1 MKKGFFKLALVSAM
15 AFVCATADAQA
26 QAPQWAQ
33 EQATVQ
39 QIGPGMTVG
48 AKGWDGNNEI
58 LYQIVAVNPEFEL
71 VQEEFGETTK
81 SFDYEVKVIGVSP
94 AFASKTGDA
103 AAINILFED
112 QIESSTGTTTV
123 KITSI
128 EKIECL
134 KLTTMKKPTPDIAL
148 TNITKLTV
156 GYSKRANQPEYN
168 QCKAGITSIADGAL
182 TGLTGLTDIVTYNT
196 EPAEIKE
203 STFASSLYGTAK
215 LSVAV
220 SENGTVAGK
229 HATAVGWEK
238 FKRLYTVGDEYPF
251 GDFYCVTKRKRIDSN
266 DVSELQKYLSSPSTY
281 TETDKINLHSV
292 NIDGSQ
298 KRGKDRLD
306 SNDVRRLQ
314 EMINNN
320 QRAY

>member
-112 QIESSTGTTTV
+112 QIKTTTV

-134 KLTTMKKPTPDIAL
+134 DFMKMKPTTDAL

-196 EPAEIKE
+196 EPI
-203 STFASSLYGTAK
+203 T
-215 LSVAV
+215 V
-220 SENGTVAGK
+220 SETSFPEDAFANIKVTVPKDAKGIGTVGGK
-229 HATAVGWEK
+229 FVKNDVWRQFAKEK
-238 FKRLYTVGDEYPF
+238 NIYVNGALSFFCDFNCDNRFNTTDNKKLVDYYNSDDEYTGKANLLSRDIN
-251 GDFYCVTKRKRIDSN
+251 GDGRFN
-266 DVSELQKYLSSPSTY
+266 LS
-281 TETDKINLHSV
+281 DAKKL
-292 NIDGSQ
+292 
-298 KRGKDRLD
+298 LD
-306 SNDVRRLQ
+306 YYN
-314 EMINNN
+314 EE
-320 QRAY
+320 

>member
-39 QIGPGMTVG
+39 QIGPNMSVG

-112 QIESSTGTTTV
+112 QIKTTTV
-123 KITSI
+123 KIASI

-134 KLTTMKKPTPDIAL
+134 DLMKMKPTTDAL

-196 EPAEIKE
+196 EPI
-203 STFASSLYGTAK
+203 T
-215 LSVAV
+215 V
-220 SENGTVAGK
+220 SETSFPEDAFSSIKVTVPKDAKGFGTVAGK
-229 HATAVGWEK
+229 FVK
-238 FKRLYTVGDEYPF
+238 
-251 GDFYCVTKRKRIDSN
+251 N
-266 DVSELQKYLSSPSTY
+266 DVWRQFVKEKNFYVDGANSFFCDFSCDNKFNLRDKKALLDYYNEEY
-281 TETDKINLHSV
+281 TGSV
-292 NIDGSQ
+292 NLLSRDINGDG
-298 KRGKDRLD
+298 KFNM
-306 SNDVRRLQ
+306 NDVKKILDYYN
-314 EMINNN
+314 EE
-320 QRAY
+320 

>member
-39 QIGPGMTVG
+39 HIGPGMSVG

-58 LYQIVAVNPEFEL
+58 LYQIVALNPEFEL

-112 QIESSTGTTTV
+112 QIESSTGTTIV
-123 KITSI
+123 KVTSI

-134 KLTTMKKPTPDIAL
+134 DLVKMKPTTDAL

-156 GYSKRANQPEYN
+156 GYSKRLNQPEYN
-168 QCKAGITSIADGAL
+168 QCKVGISSIADGAL

-196 EPAEIKE
+196 EPI
-203 STFASSLYGTAK
+203 T
-215 LSVAV
+215 V
-220 SENGTVAGK
+220 SETSFPEDAFSSIKVTVPKDAKGLGTVAGK
-229 HATAVGWEK
+229 FIKNAVWRQFAKEK
-238 FKRLYTVGDEYPF
+238 NIYVKGALSFFCDFNCDNRFNTTDNKKLVDYYNSDDEYTGKANLLSRDIN
-251 GDFYCVTKRKRIDSN
+251 GDGRFN
-266 DVSELQKYLSSPSTY
+266 LS
-281 TETDKINLHSV
+281 DAKKL
-292 NIDGSQ
+292 
-298 KRGKDRLD
+298 LD
-306 SNDVRRLQ
+306 YYN
-314 EMINNN
+314 EE
-320 QRAY
+320 

>member
-112 QIESSTGTTTV
+112 QIKTTTV

-134 KLTTMKKPTPDIAL
+134 DLMKMKPTTDAL

-266 DVSELQKYLSSPSTY
+266 DVAELQNYIDDSISY
-281 TETDKINLHSV
+281 TEMDKINLHSI

-298 KRGKDRLD
+298 RKGKDRID
-306 SNDVRRLQ
+306 SNDVSALQ
-314 EMINNN
+314 EMIGNG
-320 QRAY
+320 QRDF

>member
-39 QIGPGMTVG
+39 QIGPNMSVG

-156 GYSKRANQPEYN
+156 GYSKRLNQPEYN

-196 EPAEIKE
+196 EAI
-203 STFASSLYGTAK
+203 T
-215 LSVAV
+215 V
-220 SENGTVAGK
+220 SETSFPADAFSSIKVTVPKDAKGFGTVAGK
-229 HATAVGWEK
+229 FIK
-238 FKRLYTVGDEYPF
+238 
-251 GDFYCVTKRKRIDSN
+251 N
-266 DVSELQKYLSSPSTY
+266 DVWRKFVKEKNFYVDGANSFFCDFSSDNKFNLRDKKALLDYYNEEY
-281 TETDKINLHSV
+281 TGSV
-292 NIDGSQ
+292 NLLSRDINGDG
-298 KRGKDRLD
+298 KFNM
-306 SNDVRRLQ
+306 NDVKKILDYYN
-314 EMINNN
+314 EE
-320 QRAY
+320 

>member
-112 QIESSTGTTTV
+112 QIKTTTV

-134 KLTTMKKPTPDIAL
+134 DLMKMKPTTDAL

-196 EPAEIKE
+196 EPI
-203 STFASSLYGTAK
+203 T
-215 LSVAV
+215 V
-220 SENGTVAGK
+220 SETSFPEDAFANIKVTVPKDAKGIGTVGGK
-229 HATAVGWEK
+229 FVKNDVWRQFAKEK
-238 FKRLYTVGDEYPF
+238 NIYVNGALSFFCDFNCDNRFNTTDNKKLVDYYNSDDEYTGKANLLSRDIN
-251 GDFYCVTKRKRIDSN
+251 GDGRFN
-266 DVSELQKYLSSPSTY
+266 LS
-281 TETDKINLHSV
+281 DAKKL
-292 NIDGSQ
+292 
-298 KRGKDRLD
+298 LD
-306 SNDVRRLQ
+306 YYN
-314 EMINNN
+314 EE
-320 QRAY
+320 

>member
-58 LYQIVAVNPEFEL
+58 LYQIVALNPEFEL

-112 QIESSTGTTTV
+112 QIKNTTV

-134 KLTTMKKPTPDIAL
+134 DLVKMKPTTDAL

-156 GYSKRANQPEYN
+156 GYSERLNQPEYN

-196 EPAEIKE
+196 EPI
-203 STFASSLYGTAK
+203 T
-215 LSVAV
+215 V
-220 SENGTVAGK
+220 SETSFPEDAFSSIKVTVPNDEKGLGTVAGK
-229 HATAVGWEK
+229 FVKNAVWRKFMKEK
-238 FKRLYTVGDEYPF
+238 NFYVNGASSFFCDFNCDKRFNTTDKKRLLDYYNDQYTGKTNLLSRDINGD
-251 GDFYCVTKRKRIDSN
+251 
-266 DVSELQKYLSSPSTY
+266 
-281 TETDKINLHSV
+281 
-292 NIDGSQ
+292 
-298 KRGKDRLD
+298 GKFNTRDPKTLLD
-306 SNDVRRLQ
+306 YYN
-314 EMINNN
+314 EE
-320 QRAY
+320 

>member
-39 QIGPGMTVG
+39 NIGPDMSVG
-48 AKGWDGNNEI
+48 AKGWDAKNEI
-58 LYQIVAVNPEFEL
+58 LYQVVSVNPEFDL
-71 VQEEFGETTK
+71 VTADEFGGTTK
-81 SFDYEVKVIGVSP
+81 AFDYAVKVIGVSP

-112 QIESSTGTTTV
+112 QIKTTTV

-134 KLTTMKKPTPDIAL
+134 DLMKMKPTTDAL

-156 GYSKRANQPEYN
+156 GYSKRLNQPEYN
-168 QCKAGITSIADGAL
+168 QCKAGISSIADGAL

-196 EPAEIKE
+196 EPI
-203 STFASSLYGTAK
+203 T
-215 LSVAV
+215 V
-220 SENGTVAGK
+220 SETSFPEDAFANIKVTVPKDAKGIGTVGGK
-229 HATAVGWEK
+229 FVKNDVWRQFAKEK
-238 FKRLYTVGDEYPF
+238 NIYVNGALSFFCDFNCDNRFNTTDNKKLVDYYNSDDEYTGKANLLSRDIN
-251 GDFYCVTKRKRIDSN
+251 GDGRFN
-266 DVSELQKYLSSPSTY
+266 LS
-281 TETDKINLHSV
+281 DAKKL
-292 NIDGSQ
+292 
-298 KRGKDRLD
+298 LD
-306 SNDVRRLQ
+306 YYN
-314 EMINNN
+314 EE
-320 QRAY
+320 